1 MRKIK
6 SAIILLKILLVSAIP
21 YTSVAQPVKP
31 EQLREWFERAEHIAH
46 SPNSSEYRLLKS
58 NLKDYPLWPYVTY
71 KTLLRY
77 PYISNESAIA
87 EFLQDYRNTPME
99 RPLRKKWLNHLSRQK
114 RGDLFLKYYQDV
126 GDTSLLCERIVFDV
140 EKHGVADYL
149 DEIQALWL
157 YGKSQPNECDPLFKL
172 WQQAG
177 RRTSD
182 IVLQRIELAADG
194 GSTTLIPYLKRLLP
208 ETEQYLADLWLSVRR
223 SPGTL
228 TRQSRFT
235 GVRPAVET
243 RILTYGLRRL
253 IWRDE
258 DKALEAW
265 QDYARK
271 FAFSAE
277 QKNSI
282 TQRFAIALAS
292 KNHPQAEVWLERAS
306 ALMDEDVLRWHLTQV
321 LREQNW
327 PHALEILRDLPAKT
341 EDELT
346 YRYWEAR
353 ALELLGNKDVASGL
367 FNQIAQNRHYYGF
380 MASGKLG
387 LKVNLQDRPFTQKQ
401 QHLEQLMAMPAMQRI
416 VEFVKLDRKTSARR
430 EWNMLFPQLP
440 VALQQL
446 AAALASQWDW
456 HDQAIHAFSSSGYL
470 DDVAKRFPL
479 AYKNDLINSAQRHAV
494 DPAWAFA
501 IARRESSF
509 KSDAR
514 SGAGAYGLMQ
524 VLPSTVQYMEKR
536 KIRARQLFDA
546 QFNVEMGT
554 QYMNYLMQRM
564 DENTV
569 LATASYNAGWHRVKT
584 WIPGE
589 QSLPAD
595 IWIETIPY
603 RETRNYVKAVLA
615 YKQIYDLL
623 LGNDKNYFE
632 DFATMTIG
640 GNGT

>member
-6 SAIILLKILLVSAIP
+6 SAIFLVKILLVSVIP
-21 YTSVAQPVKP
+21 YTDSVIANDS
-31 EQLREWFERAEHIAH
+31 EQLREWFERAEQIAH
-46 SPNSSEYRLLKS
+46 RPNSSEYRLLKS
-58 NLKDYPLWPYVTY
+58 RLKDYPLWPYVTY

-87 EFLQDYRNTPME
+87 DFLRDYAGTPME
-99 RPLRKKWLNHLSRQK
+99 RPLRKKWLVHLARQK
-114 RGDLFLKYYQDV
+114 RGDLYLKHYRDV
-126 GDTSLLCERIVFDV
+126 GDTSLLCQRIAFDV
-140 EKHGVADYL
+140 ENNGVTDYL

-157 YGKSQPNECDPLFKL
+157 HGKSQPNECDPLFKL
-172 WQQAG
+172 WQEAG

-194 GSTTLIPYLKRLLP
+194 GNTTLIPYLKRLLP
-208 ETEQYLADLWLSVRR
+208 ESQKYLADLWLSVRR
-223 SPGTL
+223 SPSMI
-228 TRQSRFT
+228 TRQSKFT
-235 GVRPAVET
+235 GVRLAIET

-258 DKALEAW
+258 DKALNAW
-265 QDYARK
+265 QEYSRK
-271 FAFSAE
+271 FSFSAE
-277 QKNSI
+277 QKRSI

-292 KNHPQAEVWLERAS
+292 KNHPQAETWLERAS
-306 ALMDEDVLRWHLTQV
+306 GFMDEDVLRWHLTQV

-327 PHALEILRDLPAKT
+327 PHALEILRDLPDQT

-346 YRYWEAR
+346 YQYWEAR
-353 ALELLGNKDVASGL
+353 ALELLGNGEVAGDL

-387 LKVNLQDRPFTQKQ
+387 RKVNLQDRPFTQNQ
-401 QHLEQLMAMPAMQRI
+401 LHLKQLMAMPAMQRI
-416 VEFVKLDRKTSARR
+416 VEFVKLGRKTSARR
-430 EWNMLFPQLP
+430 EWNMFFPELS
-440 VALQQL
+440 VEHKQL

-479 AYKNDLINSAQRHAV
+479 AYKNDLINSAQRHDI

-509 KSDAR
+509 KPDAR

-554 QYMNYLMQRM
+554 QYMHYLMKRM

-584 WIPGE
+584 WIPEDNG
-589 QSLPAD
+589 LAAD

-615 YKQIYDLL
+615 YKQIYHLL

-632 DFATMTIG
+632 DFAKMTIG
-640 GNGT
+640 GKGT